1 MTSNGAVN
9 LNHSESPISSDSKVG
24 YFETQSESRLNSK
37 PENHQNSSK
46 FTKIIIFVLKN
57 TFTGGNGMTIIH
69 FTVEKKFQK
78 KFAGES

>member
-24 YFETQSESRLNSK
+24 YFETQSESRLNSN

-57 TFTGGNGMTIIH
+57 TFTGANGMPIIH
-69 FTVEKKFQK
+69 FTVEKNWL
-78 KFAGES
+78 

>member
-24 YFETQSESRLNSK
+24 YFEAQSESRLHSN

-57 TFTGGNGMTIIH
+57 TCTAGNGMYIIQSI
-69 FTVEKKFQK
+69 FRL
-78 KFAGES
+78 